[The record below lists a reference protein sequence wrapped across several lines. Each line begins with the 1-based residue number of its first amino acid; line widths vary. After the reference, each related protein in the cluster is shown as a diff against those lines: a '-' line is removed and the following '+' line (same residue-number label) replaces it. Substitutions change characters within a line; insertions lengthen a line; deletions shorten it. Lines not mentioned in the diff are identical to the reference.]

1 MTYLGQVLKYK
12 KTYKNWLSVIL
23 SVMRQ
28 RDRNAIMRNGSIIPT
43 QFLSIQVKELEARGM
58 KPEYDNDADLLS
70 FKYRGKPVKL
80 NGTTLNGDI
89 EGIFCDE
96 NYAFLDVNGK
106 YVIDVGCNIG
116 DSAIYFALNGAKK
129 VLGYEPYPRVYE
141 LAVENVRKMGS
152 SDVIS
157 VINAGIGSENSHMQI
172 ADLIETI
179 AIPISTVQSGTEIP
193 IISLNDVISQIPS
206 SDIMLKMD
214 CEGCEYDALPKL
226 EPENFRKLKKIV
238 MEYHHGPE
246 RLVSVFDEMGYRYIA
261 TDPITSKRGLTKP
274 YRIGYIKAE
283 RL

>member
-70 FKYRGKPVKL
+70 FKYQGKLVKL

-89 EGIFCDE
+89 EGIFCDG

-141 LAVENVRKMGS
+141 LAVENVRKMGL

-157 VINAGIGSENSHMQI
+157 VINAGTGSENSHMEI
-172 ADLIETI
+172 ADLIETT
-179 AIPISTVQSGTEIP
+179 AIPISNGQSGIEIP

-214 CEGCEYDALPKL
+214 CEGCEYDALLKI

-246 RLVSVFDEMGYRYIA
+246 TLVSLFKDMGYWCSA
-261 TDPITSKRGLTKP
+261 SEPVTTKRGPGKP